1 MSIIKKYLIEQTEKQ
16 ILKERILDK
25 YKKGN
30 NTLQH
35 KLLGIILNYYNDY
48 LVHGST
54 SEFKQLDPTKIKIAQ
69 LGWGFYFT
77 SYASKA
83 LDYGNILTFID
94 KSKFNLIYADTN
106 DDVKEF
112 LKRLGEKIK
121 YDKNELMYDYE
132 NIQIYQ
138 RDEKEE
144 WKRKNINLY
153 EFANLMYESFVSG
166 NSSYSFY
173 DLRQQFVSSLGM
185 DVEKPTAKLFISLG
199 YDGYYTNDYYET
211 IIFNITK
218 VNKYLWSLE
227 EMVDML
233 LDDMEQ
239 DEELKERITS
249 FI

>member
-16 ILKERILDK
+16 ILKQELLDK
-25 YKKGN
+25 HKSGDASFQVYFIG
-30 NTLQH
+30 TLLQ
-35 KLLGIILNYYNDY
+35 YYNF

-54 SEFKQLDPTKIKIAQ
+54 SEFKQLDPNKIKIAK

-83 LDYGNILTFID
+83 LNYGDKLTFID
-94 KSKFNLIYADTN
+94 KSKFNLIDADTN

-112 LKRLGEKIK
+112 LKRLGDKIK
-121 YDKNELMYDYE
+121 YDKNELMYDDEEILVYL
-132 NIQIYQ
+132 
-138 RDEKEE
+138 RDENDE

-153 EFANLMYESFVSG
+153 EFANLMYESFSNG
-166 NSSYSFY
+166 NSRHTFY
-173 DLRQQFVSSLGM
+173 NLRQQFVNGLGM
-185 DVEKPTAKLFISLG
+185 DVEKPTTKLFISLG
-199 YDGYYTNDYYET
+199 YDGYYTDDYYET

-239 DEELKERITS
+239 DEDLKERILS
-249 FI
+249 K